1 MNNADTIVDV
11 FLDTL
16 WMERGLSENT
26 LSAYRQDLQ
35 QFGDWLGQRPGAHNL
50 LEVSGDDIRRYL
62 DARHKQRIST
72 RSNARMISSL
82 RNFYRYL
89 YREKAI
95 HADPML
101 LIDSPRQ
108 GRSLPKSL
116 SEADVEALLAAP
128 DITTV
133 LGLRD
138 RCMLEVLY
146 ACGLRVSELV
156 GLELAGVN
164 LRQGVLRI
172 NGKGGK
178 QRLVPL
184 GEEAIDWLEKYW
196 AEARPGLLVGRQSEA
211 LFVSRLGRGMTRQA
225 FWQLIKR
232 HAGRAGIDRPLSP
245 HTLRHAFATHLL
257 NNGAD
262 LRVVQILLGHSDL
275 STTQIYTHV
284 AKARLKTLHEVHHPR
299 S

>member
-1 MNNADTIVDV
+1 MNNADIIIDV

-26 LSAYRQDLQ
+26 LSAYRQDLH
-35 QFGDWLGQRPGAHNL
+35 QFGDWLGQRSGAHNL
-50 LEVSGDDIRRYL
+50 LEVSVDDIRHYL
-62 DARHKQRIST
+62 DARHKRRISA
-72 RSNARMISSL
+72 RSNARLISSL

-89 YREKAI
+89 YREKRI
-95 HADPML
+95 QADPML

-146 ACGLRVSELV
+146 ACGLRASELV

-164 LRQGVLRI
+164 LRQEVLRI
-172 NGKGGK
+172 DGKGGK

-184 GEEAIDWLEKYW
+184 GEEAIDWLEKYR
-196 AEARPGLLVGRQSEA
+196 AEARPVLLAGGQCEA

-232 HAGRAGIDRPLSP
+232 YARPAGIEKPLSP

-262 LRVVQILLGHSDL
+262 LRVVQMLLGHSDL

-284 AKARLKTLHEVHHPR
+284 AKARLKILHEVHHPR
-299 S
+299 G